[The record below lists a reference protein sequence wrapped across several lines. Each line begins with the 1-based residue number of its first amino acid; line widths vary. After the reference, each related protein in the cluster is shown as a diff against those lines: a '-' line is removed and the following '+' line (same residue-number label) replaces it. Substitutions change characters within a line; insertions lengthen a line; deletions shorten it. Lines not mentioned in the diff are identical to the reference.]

1 MFINFY
7 KKLEVNDFRIKKKL
21 LDLFKTYVIKKIVN
35 WFTCLDNYLTELT
48 VKLFQTVII
57 LNKQNMSFAF
67 GLIDK
72 FVFP

>member
-1 MFINFY
+1 MVLRL
-7 KKLEVNDFRIKKKL
+7 KIKNKL
-21 LDLFKTYVIKKIVN
+21 LDLFKTYVIKRIVN

-72 FVFP
+72 FVFPYKQNVNLMR